1 MKLLSGK
8 PIAEK
13 VLAAAAS
20 LIQEGSITPGL
31 AVVMVGADPASEI
44 YVGLKE
50 KAAERV
56 GVHFEKH
63 VLLDDTDTET
73 VRSLI
78 HELNARSEIHG
89 IIVQLP
95 LPEGMDTDAVI
106 AAIDPKKD
114 ADGFHPE
121 TVKRFLSGEMAML
134 PVFPRAIL
142 ALLRSTE
149 QSVEG
154 TSAMVFANSE
164 LFASVMKQALLR
176 IGVAADSNIDWGD
189 TEAIGRLREYD
200 IVISAKGN
208 PNFLKGSLVRP
219 GAIVIDGGI
228 TRVGEKV
235 ESDAEQATF
244 SSIDGFITPV
254 PGGIGPV
261 TVALLINRVV
271 ELALGKKGAESIL

>member
-13 VLAAAAS
+13 VLAAAAE
-20 LIQEGSITPGL
+20 LIRSEKIVPGL
-31 AVVMVGADPASEI
+31 AVVMVGNDPASEM

-50 KAAERV
+50 KAAEHI

-63 VLLDDTDTET
+63 TLPGDVDTET
-73 VRSLI
+73 VCALI
-78 HELNARSEIHG
+78 QRLNEQSGIHG

-95 LPEGMDTDAVI
+95 LPEGIDTDAVI

-121 TVKRFLSGEMAML
+121 TVDQFLSGKITVP

-142 ALLRSTE
+142 TLLRGTE
-149 QSVEG
+149 QSLEG
-154 TSAMVFANSE
+154 KSAIVFANSE
-164 LFASVMKQALLR
+164 LFASVMKQSLQS
-176 IGVAADSNIDWGD
+176 IGVESDSSIDWGD
-189 TEAIGRLREYD
+189 TEAINRLHEYD

-208 PNFLKGSLVRP
+208 PNFLRGDMVRS

-235 ESDAEQATF
+235 ESDADRSTF
-244 SSIDGFITPV
+244 ESLDGFITPV

-271 ELALGKKGAESIL
+271 ELALGKEKVESIL